1 MRHLVRGGEKGL
13 LVRRGEEGLLVRG
26 QQEIPQSAVI
36 HQVRSVDD
44 VEENSLSPYEMELV
58 QTRAMQPRKCWPNR
72 SAKRS

>member
-13 LVRRGEEGLLVRG
+13 LVRGGEEGLRK
-26 QQEIPQSAVI
+26 QQEIPQSAVV